1 MMRKNRHHPEEPQ
14 SGLPKV
20 RHPALAAALAE
31 METRL
36 DPGADHPLA
45 VAFSGGGDSVFLL
58 IAALAYGR
66 RHGRKILALTV
77 DHGLNPQSADW
88 TARALEQSARLGAQA
103 LPLVW
108 RGEKPTSGLPEQARL
123 ARHRLLAEAAR
134 AAGARVILMGHTADD
149 QAENAAMR
157 ADEGL
162 SIGDLRVWSPSPV
175 WPEGRDLFLFRPL
188 LGLGRAALR
197 NTLALVGERWIDD
210 PANEN
215 QAYARARA
223 RRRLKETSTAPALAA
238 RGALDAHPLATGFEE
253 TLDGRL
259 SVRRDRLVRLGEPE
273 IRRFVQAA
281 VACAGGGETPPKSAG
296 VDTLVRDLKAGSV
309 GLRTLGAAL
318 VRLGEDQVE
327 FGRNSAEH
335 RGRRREVPGLF
346 DGRFRLS
353 PVLKSVGDIRLARGL
368 QARLSKPDRARLSL
382 VPAPYRGA
390 ALVFVSKEGAVG
402 LATLGEAV
410 ISLTGAR
417 LSAALGAVATEAQ
430 ISDPDQR
437 PRAIKAAAG
446 AKSPTSNSTFSTL
459 SPPAAG

>member
-45 VAFSGGGDSVFLL
+45 VAFSGGGDSLFLL

-281 VACAGGGETPPKSAG
+281 VACAGVPGPTARMRGRMSPAAKPNSAASSGVYCSACSIAKPGLAVTPGHSRAAAAETCEPPVLTAPLAAEASSG
-296 VDTLVRDLKAGSV
+296 
-309 GLRTLGAAL
+309 GAAH
-318 VRLGEDQVE
+318 
-327 FGRNSAEH
+327 AAPMPKPH
-335 RGRRREVPGLF
+335 
-346 DGRFRLS
+346 
-353 PVLKSVGDIRLARGL
+353 A
-368 QARLSKPDRARLSL
+368 SKM
-382 VPAPYRGA
+382 PATWA
-390 ALVFVSKEGAVG
+390 SK
-402 LATLGEAV
+402 AT
-410 ISLTGAR
+410 
-417 LSAALGAVATEAQ
+417 
-430 ISDPDQR
+430 R
-437 PRAIKAAAG
+437 P
-446 AKSPTSNSTFSTL
+446 
-459 SPPAAG
+459 